1 MMDFFFFFSE
11 NDFQLFLYSTGS
23 IWKGCHEQN
32 LTVGQM
38 E

>member
-1 MMDFFFFFSE
+1 MDFFFFFPE
-11 NDFQLFLYSTGS
+11 NYFQLFLYSMGP
-23 IWKGCHEQN
+23 IWKGCHEQS